1 MRGILR
7 SFKRWYFK
15 LLRILFYSSDSK
27 HKLALGG
34 AIGCFWGLTP
44 TVGLQITIL
53 TLTYASLYFIN
64 KISANRLKFLE
75 FNLPIAIALTWVS
88 NPLNAPILYFSWYAI
103 GIFCLGSETGL
114 SFNDFMTML
123 QPLLEV
129 NSMLGSLD
137 QLGKYFEDFKI
148 VLKLLGTN
156 ILYPLILGCLI
167 TTTPIAVGFYMF
179 LRWFLEH
186 SKFAKSRRVK

>member
-1 MRGILR
+1 MGGFFR

-15 LLRILFYSSDSK
+15 FLRLLFYSSDSK

-53 TLTYASLYFIN
+53 TVTYALLYFIN
-64 KISANRLKFLE
+64 KISANRLKVLE

-88 NPLNAPILYFSWYAI
+88 NPLNAPVLYFSWYAI
-103 GIFCLGSETGL
+103 GVFLLGSESAL
-114 SFNDFMTML
+114 SFNDFITML
-123 QPLLEV
+123 QPLLEIR
-129 NSMLGSLD
+129 NMLGSLD
-137 QLGKYFEDFKI
+137 HLGAYFGNFKT
-148 VLKLLGTN
+148 VLILLGTN
-156 ILYPLILGCLI
+156 ILYPLLLGCFI
-167 TTTPIAVGFYMF
+167 TAIPSSVGFYMF

-186 SKFAKSRRVK
+186 SKFAKSRNTK